1 MATPAT
7 KNRTVGAVLGT
18 SNSTVYTVPNNW
30 DATVSSLLIANE
42 SSSTVTF
49 SLDWYD
55 SASTTY
61 YTIAEKV
68 IIGANSVIQL
78 TDVLYLGQG
87 DTLRGL
93 ASAATSVTVSVRV
106 EEAFAPAQF

>member
-1 MATPAT
+1 MAT
-7 KNRTVGAVLGT
+7 KNRTVGLQLAT
-18 SNSTVYTVPNNW
+18 TNSTIYTVPNNW
-30 DATVSSLLIANE
+30 DTTISSIFVAND
-42 SSSTVTF
+42 SSSPVTF

-68 IIGANSVIQL
+68 SMLPNSIIQI

-87 DTLRGL
+87 DSIRGL
-93 ASAATSVTVSVRV
+93 ASAVSSVTVSIRM
-106 EEAFAPAQF
+106 EEGFAPTQF

>member
-1 MATPAT
+1 MAT
-7 KNRTVGAVLGT
+7 KNRTVGLQLAT
-18 SNSTVYTVPNNW
+18 TNATIYTVPDNW
-30 DATVSSLLIANE
+30 DGTISSICVANE
-42 SSSTVTF
+42 SSSPVTF

-61 YTIAEKV
+61 YTIAERV
-68 IIGANSVIQL
+68 PMLPNSIIQI

-87 DTLRGL
+87 DTIRGL

-106 EEAFAPAQF
+106 EEAFAPAHF

>member
-1 MATPAT
+1 MTT
-7 KNRTVGAVLGT
+7 KNRTVGLQLAT

-30 DATVSSLLIANE
+30 DATVSSIFVSNE
-42 SSSTVTF
+42 ASSPVTF

-68 IIGANSVIQL
+68 SMLPNSIIQI
-78 TDVLYLGQG
+78 TDILYLGQG
-87 DTLRGL
+87 DIIRGL
-93 ASAATSVTVSVRV
+93 ASVGSSVTVSIRI
-106 EEAFAPAQF
+106 EEGFAPSQF